1 MYYAPDLNDAVF
13 RLEAFRFTR
22 NACDVIED
30 ESALIGTN
38 LDVLARLGQSV

>member
-1 MYYAPDLNDAVF
+1 MYYAPDLKDAVF
-13 RLEAFRFTR
+13 RLAAFRPTW

-30 ESALIGTN
+30 ESALIETN